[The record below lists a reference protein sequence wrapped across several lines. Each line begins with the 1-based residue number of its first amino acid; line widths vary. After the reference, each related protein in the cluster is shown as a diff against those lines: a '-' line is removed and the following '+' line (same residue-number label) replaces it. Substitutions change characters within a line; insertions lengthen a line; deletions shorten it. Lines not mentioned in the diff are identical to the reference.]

1 MYEKDWYKSG
11 SNSCLPPSFT
21 SGIRFKGFTLAE
33 VLITLG
39 IIGVVAALTI
49 PTVISSVQHKELE
62 VGLKNAYSTLSEALK
77 MYEQENG
84 FPVTP
89 AKLGVLELKPILMK
103 YIKIVKDCG
112 MGAVDG
118 EKACIPHKDY
128 VSDPDNYKDIYITYN
143 GQNTLNYSFYDDGQ
157 FIMNNGML
165 ILINNPGGATQALTI
180 SVDVNGYN
188 KKPNRLGQDLF
199 MFQIT
204 NNGILLPMGAKGTT
218 YSDISQY
225 CSKTSID
232 KGNGMGCTEKALY
245 EKGFFNDLPK

>member
-1 MYEKDWYKSG
+1 MNY
-11 SNSCLPPSFT
+11 SF
-21 SGIRFKGFTLAE
+21 REFFAFTLAE

-39 IIGVVAALTI
+39 IIGIVAALTI

-62 VGLKNAYSTLSEALK
+62 VGLKNAYSTLSQALK

-84 FPVTP
+84 YPVTP

-118 EKACIPHKDY
+118 EKACIPNKDY
-128 VSDPDNYKDIYITYN
+128 VSDPDNYKDTYMTYN
-143 GQNTLNYSFYDDGQ
+143 GQNTIHYAYFDDGQ

-165 ILINNPGGATQALTI
+165 VLINNPGYGAEVAQI
-180 SVDVNGYN
+180 SVDINGYN

-199 MFQIT
+199 MFQIL
-204 NNGILLPMGAKGTT
+204 NNGQLIPMGAKNSNFTST
-218 YSDISQY
+218 YY
-225 CSKTSID
+225 CSETSTD
-232 KGNGMGCTEKALY
+232 KSNGAGCTEKALY
-245 EKGFFNDLPK
+245 EKGFFDNLPK